1 MAPFIVLFAS
11 FTDNTSGLSADEKA
25 VRAKEFPVTIVSTGS
40 AVRDEE
46 NIVDIVEATPSALQ
60 NQIDDHVQNADVKAV
75 KIG

>member
-11 FTDNTSGLSADEKA
+11 FTDNTSGLKADEKA